1 MDCLP
6 DNLPRSVCFMQP
18 YYVPLLAFGV
28 PIGLWRLI
36 ARLALCPADHLKEAS
51 RHLFEFD
58 QFSMNFKDS
67 KLSISERVFRFK
79 NFDRFFLR
87 HQKSILAF

>member
-1 MDCLP
+1 MNCLP
-6 DNLPRSVCFMQP
+6 DNLPRSVCFIQP
-18 YYVPLLAFGV
+18 YYVPLLAFGI

-36 ARLALCPADHLKEAS
+36 ARLVLCPADRLKEAS

-67 KLSISERVFRFK
+67 KLSISERVLDSK
-79 NFDRFFLR
+79 ILTDFFFGIKR
-87 HQKSILAF
+87 AF

>member
-1 MDCLP
+1 MNCLP
-6 DNLPRSVCFMQP
+6 DNLPRSVCFIQP

-36 ARLALCPADHLKEAS
+36 ARLVLCPADRLKEAS

-67 KLSISERVFRFK
+67 KLSISERVLDSK
-79 NFDRFFLR
+79 ILTDFFFGIKR
-87 HQKSILAF
+87 AF